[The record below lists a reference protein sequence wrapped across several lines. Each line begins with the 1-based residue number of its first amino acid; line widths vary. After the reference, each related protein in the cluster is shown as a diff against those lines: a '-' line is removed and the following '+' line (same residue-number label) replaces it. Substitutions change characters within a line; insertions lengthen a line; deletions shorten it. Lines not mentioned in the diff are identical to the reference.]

1 MQKQPQAGKHN
12 CKYPSKPVR
21 QEALLEPLEGAHL
34 ALLKLVKYGAQRH
47 SPLDHRCADVLHE
60 RQLDPPTLRNCLSFL
75 ECWVLSLG
83 AHCFFIIEDFVLIFV
98 QIFAK
103 HF

>member
-1 MQKQPQAGKHN
+1 M
-12 CKYPSKPVR
+12 R
-21 QEALLEPLEGAHL
+21 QQALLEPLEGAHL

-47 SPLDHRCADVLHE
+47 SLLDHRRANVLHE

-83 AHCFFIIEDFVLIFV
+83 ALLCSDFCANLLPSIFSYLLR
-98 QIFAK
+98 
-103 HF
+103 